1 MENLKARRAAA
12 YLRVSTEG
20 QGGEDRYGLPAQR
33 TAIETYASE
42 KGIEII
48 EWYTDDG
55 YSGGVLDRPALQEL
69 LEATGN
75 DSFEVVLVAK
85 IDRIARDLFIQLWI
99 EKELTKRGVE
109 IISVGEPFHGSDPM
123 TVAFRQMAGV
133 FAELE
138 KHRIRE
144 RMSAG
149 RKQKART
156 GAYAGGGIPLGYKQ
170 LPAKKGLTIDEA
182 KAPTVRRVF
191 ELREAYPKWLLDL
204 IAEALNDEG
213 HTTAT
218 GKRFTRVQVWRVLRN
233 EPFYRGTYRYSG
245 VEAKGRHEPILTP
258 RECLYQ

>member
-1 MENLKARRAAA
+1 MDSQKTKRAVA

-33 TAIETYASE
+33 AAIESFANE
-42 KGIEII
+42 KGIEIV

-55 YSGGVLDRPALQEL
+55 YSGGVLDRPALQAL
-69 LEATGN
+69 LESASK

-85 IDRIARDLFIQLWI
+85 IDRIARDLFIQLWV
-99 EKELTKRGVE
+99 EKELAKRGVD
-109 IISVGEPFHGSDPM
+109 IISAGEPFHGSDPM

-133 FAELE
+133 FAQLE
-138 KHRIRE
+138 KHIIHS

-156 GAYAGGGIPLGYKQ
+156 GSYAGGGIPLGYKQ

-182 KAPTVRRVF
+182 KVETVRRIF
-191 ELREAYPKWLLDL
+191 ELREANPKWLLDRV
-204 IAEALNDEG
+204 AEALNAEG

-218 GKRFTRVQVWRVLRN
+218 GKPFSRVQVWRVLRN
-233 EPFYRGTYRYSG
+233 DPFYRGTYKYSG
-245 VEAKGRHEPILTP
+245 VEAKGRHPAILS
-258 RECLYQ
+258 E